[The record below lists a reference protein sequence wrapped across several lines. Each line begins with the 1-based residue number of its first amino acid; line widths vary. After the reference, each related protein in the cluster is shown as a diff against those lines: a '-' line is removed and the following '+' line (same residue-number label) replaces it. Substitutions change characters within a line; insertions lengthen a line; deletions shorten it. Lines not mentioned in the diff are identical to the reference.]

1 MPPLLRRPEVPLCV
15 IPYLRFYIINHSFR
29 FALIIGIDEYAN
41 TSKLSGAVADAKAM
55 KQYLEKHFRVPEANI
70 VSLFNEEASRLEII
84 KAFRKLRD
92 NELIEKGDPT
102 VIYYSGHGCE
112 RPAPDAWGPGSK
124 IQCLVPQDYEAVGTE
139 LIRDRAPIPDRVI
152 GALLED
158 IAEKKGDN
166 ILSAIPCFVF
176 FINFLITMYRLSFL
190 TVVIQPLSVE
200 IKAENTRNIYPA
212 LFILISTFQKLSMS
226 TSGEADLDQSLMVS

>member
-41 TSKLSGAVADAKAM
+41 ASKLSGAVADAKAM

-92 NELIEKGDPT
+92 NELIEKGDPI

-112 RPAPDAWGPGSK
+112 RPMP
-124 IQCLVPQDYEAVGTE
+124 
-139 LIRDRAPIPDRVI
+139 
-152 GALLED
+152 GALG
-158 IAEKKGDN
+158 ARS
-166 ILSAIPCFVF
+166 SA
-176 FINFLITMYRLSFL
+176 
-190 TVVIQPLSVE
+190 
-200 IKAENTRNIYPA
+200 
-212 LFILISTFQKLSMS
+212 
-226 TSGEADLDQSLMVS
+226 